1 MKKKVLIFIDW
12 YLPGYKAGG
21 PVQSISNLV
30 EHLKE
35 EFDFSII
42 TRNTDYCE
50 RTPYSNILSNQWN
63 TLSNGNKVFYFS
75 EAELTYTN
83 IRNLIRKTDYDY
95 VYLNGIYSLYFTLI
109 PLFYLRKKHNK
120 TIVIAARG
128 MFSEGSLSVKKM
140 KKRIFIRSVKVLR
153 FFDRVIFHATSEAEK
168 LEIRTV
174 MGENV
179 TIKTAAV
186 LPQRFAMTELALRNK
201 KVNFVRLVNIAR
213 IAPEKNTLYALQ
225 ILKLV
230 KQNVEFDFYGPIYN
244 KDYWAQCQQALIEL
258 PSNVKANYKGSLESN
273 KVLDVLS
280 LYDFMFMPTTGENFG
295 HIILQSLVVGCPVI
309 ISDKT
314 HWKNL
319 TEKRIGWDITLNK
332 SLEFAKII
340 DITAKM
346 KASDY
351 NMLSKAAYDY
361 GQKYINNK
369 ELIEQNRHLFS

>member
-21 PVQSISNLV
+21 PVQSISNMV

-63 TLSNGNKVFYFS
+63 ALSNGIKVFYFS
-75 EAELTYTN
+75 EEELTYTN

-153 FFDRVIFHATSEAEK
+153 FFDKVIFHATSEAEK
-168 LEIRTV
+168 REIRAV

-179 TIKTAAV
+179 AIKTAAV

-201 KVNFVRLVNIAR
+201 KVNCVRLVNIAR

-244 KDYWAQCQQALIEL
+244 EDYWAQCQQALTEL
-258 PSNVKANYKGSLESN
+258 PINVKARYKGSLESN

-280 LYDFMFMPTTGENFG
+280 FYDFMFMPTTGENFG
-295 HIILQSLVVGCPVI
+295 HIILQSLAVGRPII

-319 TEKRIGWDITLNK
+319 TEKRIGWDIVLSE
-332 SLEFAKII
+332 SLEFARII
-340 DITAKM
+340 DFTAKM

>member
-63 TLSNGNKVFYFS
+63 ALSNGIKVFYFS
-75 EAELTYTN
+75 EEELTYTN

-109 PLFYLRKKHNK
+109 PLFYLRKKYNK

-153 FFDRVIFHATSEAEK
+153 FFDKVIFHATSEAEK
-168 LEIRTV
+168 WEIRAV

-179 TIKTAAV
+179 AIKTAAV

-201 KVNFVRLVNIAR
+201 KVNCVRLVNIAR

-340 DITAKM
+340 DFTAKM
-346 KASDY
+346 MASDY